1 MQHTGFI
8 RTKALL
14 LLFIVCY
21 ISSFGQFRAKEVNW
35 TKDGTGFYQADRQAI
50 QRINPLAAQ
59 PVTVLATPARLTP
72 WGSVAPLDVAD
83 FEISAD
89 DNILLIFTNT
99 AKVWRYRTRGDYWI
113 LNRATGQL
121 RQVGKG
127 KPSQSLMYA
136 KLSPDA
142 KKVAYV
148 SERNIYVEDVNTG
161 TTIALTTD
169 GTRHL
174 INGTFDWV
182 YEEEFG
188 CRDGFRWSSD
198 SKSIAYWQ
206 VDARKTRD
214 YLMLN
219 TTDSIYSFVVPVEYP
234 KVGEPPSVVRIGVVN
249 AGGGKTTWMNIPG
262 DPQQHYLP
270 RMEWAGDNHT
280 LIVQQL
286 NRKQNESKIFV
297 CAADRGTAKDIYTET
312 DKAWIDIKSRWN
324 DDDPRDW
331 EWINGGKDFLWVSE
345 KDGWRHIYRISADG
359 KKEILLTKGDY
370 DIGTLSAID
379 ENNNYVYFIASPESA
394 IQRYL
399 YRTTLDGK
407 GKPELVSP
415 ADLKGTHGYDIS
427 PGAHLA
433 LHTFTNHNTP
443 DVYEWISLP
452 DHKPLR
458 DDLSIAKNMKTESRS
473 DIEFITITTDDGVTM
488 DGWIKQPD
496 NFDPSKKYPVLLY
509 VYGEPAATT
518 VEDVASAGKNRM
530 YAGDMSQDGYFYV
543 SFNNRG
549 TPSLKG
555 AAWRKAIYR
564 NIGIINIRD
573 QAMAMKKLLEQRPYL
588 DTSRVACWG
597 WSGGGSSTLNLLF
610 QYPGIFKTGIA
621 IAAVANQ
628 LTYDNI
634 YQERYMGI
642 PQENREDFIKGSPVS
657 HVSGLQG
664 NLLYIHGTGDDN
676 VHYQNAEM
684 LLNELIKY
692 NKQFQFMSYPNRT
705 HSISEGE
712 GTSKHLQTLYTEY
725 LRKYCPPG
733 PR

>member
-1 MQHTGFI
+1 MLSGRFI
-8 RTKALL
+8 RTNTFLL
-14 LLFIVCY
+14 IFVVY
-21 ISSFGQFRAKEVNW
+21 TISSFGQFRTKEVNW
-35 TKDGTGFYQADRQAI
+35 TKDGTGFYQSDHQAI
-50 QRINPLAAQ
+50 QRINPLAVQ
-59 PVTVLATPARLTP
+59 PVTVIATAAQLTP
-72 WGSVAPLDVAD
+72 IGDTTPLEVAD

-89 DNILLIFTNT
+89 DNILLLFTNT
-99 AKVWRYRTRGDYWI
+99 AKVWRYRTKGDYWI
-113 LNRATGQL
+113 LNKASGKL

-127 KPSQSLMYA
+127 RPSQSLMYA

-148 SERNIYVEDVNTG
+148 SNGNIYVEDVHTG
-161 TTIALTTD
+161 AITALTTD
-169 GTRHL
+169 GTRQM

-188 CRDGFRWSSD
+188 CRDGFRWSGD
-198 SKSIAYWQ
+198 SKHIAYWQ

-219 TTDSIYSFVVPVEYP
+219 TTDSIYSFVIPVEYP
-234 KVGEPPSVVRIGVVN
+234 KVGQPPSKVRIGVVN
-249 AGGGKTTWMNIPG
+249 ADGGKTTWMNIPG

-270 RMEWAGDNHT
+270 RMEWMKDHKS

-297 CAADRGTAKDIYTET
+297 CSATKGTAQNLYRET

-324 DDDPRDW
+324 DDDPRGW
-331 EWINGGKDFLWVSE
+331 EWINDGKYFLWVSE
-345 KDGWRHIYRISADG
+345 KDGWRHIYRVNADG
-359 KKEILLTKGDY
+359 KNEILLTQGDY
-370 DIGTLSAID
+370 DIETLSAID
-379 ENNNYVYFIASPESA
+379 EKNNYVYFIASPQSA

-399 YRTTLDGK
+399 YRTSLDGK
-407 GKPELVSP
+407 GGLELVSP
-415 ADLKGTHGYDIS
+415 EALRGTHAYDIS
-427 PGAHLA
+427 PGAQLA
-433 LHTFTNHNTP
+433 LHTFTNRNTP
-443 DVYEWISLP
+443 YVYEWISLP
-452 DHKPLR
+452 AHKPLQE
-458 DDLSIAKNMKTESRS
+458 DQSITKTMQSEART
-473 DIEFITITTDDGVTM
+473 DIEFFTITTDDNVTM
-488 DGWIKQPD
+488 DGWISKPD
-496 NFDPSKKYPVLLY
+496 HFDPAKKYPVLLY
-509 VYGEPAATT
+509 VYGEPGSTT

-530 YAGDMSQDGYFYV
+530 YIGDMSQDGYFYV

-549 TPSLKG
+549 TPTLKG

-610 QYPGIFKTGIA
+610 QYPKIFKTGIA

-634 YQERYMGI
+634 YQERYMGV
-642 PQENREDFIKGSPVS
+642 PEESKEDFIKGSPVS
-657 HVSGLQG
+657 HASGLQG

-692 NKQFQFMSYPNRT
+692 NKQFQFMAYPNRT

-712 GTSKHLQTLYTEY
+712 GTSKHLQTLYTNF

-733 PR
+733 GR

>member
-1 MQHTGFI
+1 MQHTAFI
-8 RTKALL
+8 RTKVL
-14 LLFIVCY
+14 LLFFVVCY
-21 ISSFGQFRAKEVNW
+21 ISSFAQFKAKDVNW
-35 TKDGTGFYQADRQAI
+35 TKDGTGFYQADQQSI
-50 QRINPLAAQ
+50 QRISPLAAR
-59 PVTVLATPARLTP
+59 PVTVLATSARLTP
-72 WGSVAPLDVAD
+72 RGSVAPLDVAD
-83 FEISAD
+83 FEISTD

-99 AKVWRYRTRGDYWI
+99 AKVWRYKTRGDYWI
-113 LNRATGQL
+113 LNRTTGQL

-142 KKVAYV
+142 KKIAYV

-161 TTIALTTD
+161 ATIALTTD
-169 GTRHL
+169 GTRQL

-234 KVGEPPSVVRIGVVN
+234 KVGEPPSIVRIGVIS
-249 AGGGKTTWMNIPG
+249 ALGGKTTWMNIPG

-270 RMEWAGDNHT
+270 RMEWTGDNHT

-297 CAADRGTAKDIYTET
+297 CAADKGTTKDIYTET

-324 DDDPRDW
+324 DDDPRGW

-345 KDGWRHIYRISADG
+345 KDGWRHIYRISEDG
-359 KKEILLTKGDY
+359 KKEILLTKGNY
-370 DIGTLSAID
+370 DIETLSAID
-379 ENNNYVYFIASPESA
+379 EKNNYVYFIASPESA

-433 LHTFTNHNTP
+433 LHTFTNRNTP
-443 DVYEWISLP
+443 NVYEWISLP

-458 DDLSIAKNMKTESRS
+458 DDQSIAKNLKPEIRF
-473 DIEFITITTDDGVTM
+473 DIEFITITTEDGVTM
-488 DGWIKQPD
+488 DGWIRKPD
-496 NFDPSKKYPVLLY
+496 NFDSSKKYPVLLY
-509 VYGEPAATT
+509 VYGEPATTT
-518 VEDVASAGKNRM
+518 VEDVASAGRNRL

-588 DTSRVACWG
+588 DTARVACWG

-610 QYPGIFKTGIA
+610 QYPAIFKTGIA

-642 PQENREDFIKGSPVS
+642 PQENKEDFIKGSPVS

-684 LLNELIKY
+684 LLNELIRY
-692 NKQFQFMSYPNRT
+692 NKQFQFMAYPNRT

-712 GTSKHLQTLYTEY
+712 GTSKHLQTLYTDY